1 LKYAASDVEVMT
13 KACVLLKV
21 RPRTERTVASQ
32 AAKVAGVRFAFT
44 TLGRFD
50 VVTSVQTRDQAA
62 LEKAVEDLNRI
73 DGVVASETLPALE
86 VK

>member
-1 LKYAASDVEVMT
+1 MT

-21 RPRTERTVASQ
+21 RPRKEKAVATQ
-32 AAKVAGVRFAFT
+32 AAKVVGVRFAFT

-50 VVTSVQTRDQAA
+50 VATSLETRDGAA
-62 LEKAVEDLNRI
+62 LERAVEDLNRI

-86 VK
+86 GR

>member
-1 LKYAASDVEVMT
+1 MT

-21 RPRTERTVASQ
+21 RPGRERAAAEQ
-32 AAKVAGVRFAFT
+32 AAKIAGVRFAFVA
-44 TLGRFD
+44 LGRFD
-50 VVTSVQTRDQAA
+50 VAVSVESRDYAG

-73 DGVVASETLPALE
+73 EAVVATETLPALE